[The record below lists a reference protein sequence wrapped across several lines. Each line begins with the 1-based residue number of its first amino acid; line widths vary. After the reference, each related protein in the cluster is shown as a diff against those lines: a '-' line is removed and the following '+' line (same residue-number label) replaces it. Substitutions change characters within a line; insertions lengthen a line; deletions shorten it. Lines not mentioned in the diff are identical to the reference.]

1 MIIPDGS
8 ADDKKSESVDYSGMI
23 KVATAI
29 VIGILTV
36 VGFGWEDLMGKK
48 HGGSVSNKK
57 SAEVKKD
64 SEDYEE
70 TYLDENISEDE
81 ISKKE
86 FLENG

>member
-1 MIIPDGS
+1 MIVPDGT
-8 ADDKKSESVDYSGMI
+8 DDEKKSAPDYSGMI

-29 VIGILTV
+29 VIGILTI
-36 VGFGWEDLMGKK
+36 VGFGWEDLMGKN

-64 SEDYEE
+64 SDEYEE
-70 TYLDENISEDE
+70 TYLDEEISEDE